1 MKAKRFLALFMSAAT
16 MVTLF
21 AACGKGGEEAAD
33 ETTTTTAAQTQQQ
46 DAKPAEKDVTKGLK
60 ATKTGSFKKNAGNY
74 DNTYANA
81 SYYKTE
87 DGKYGIISADGKHDT
102 GAIYTFCESKDAYF
116 IVSKTAE
123 DDMTTIAQLNAYGLV
138 DGMGNVVVPLEY
150 ASYTRINA
158 RYYRWSKVTEETD
171 NEDEALVSYEDEIF
185 FKGVWVIYDLT
196 TGKTVSGATGTQAWE
211 QSANGFALEYVT
223 DAEETKK
230 VGPAGNAIPE
240 DARILDNDCYY
251 VQNDA
256 KVAVYDAYGAKLFEY
271 TGKNYVSVYS
281 AGEGRFNISDSSE
294 KYFIVDKTGKVL
306 SKVFDESISD
316 CTEDFIIS
324 NGRVYDYSGKIIVD
338 GDYNTIKKDTVTNS
352 VWYISGNDGKGIIKK
367 DGTFIFQC
375 KNNDG
380 VSLNSTNF
388 IPTRE
393 SDGNYY
399 SFAAK
404 DYIYDGYTVAPWLV
418 QISSDDSGK
427 KAIVDVLSGSKLVDG
442 YESYDVFEKD
452 GTIYIHATSYE
463 LDSVDVFKVG

>member
-74 DNTYANA
+74 DNTYAMA

-123 DDMTTIAQLNAYGLV
+123 DDMTTIAQFNAYGLV

-150 ASYTRINA
+150 ASCTRINA

-185 FKGVWVIYDLT
+185 FKGVWVIYDLA

-256 KVAVYDAYGAKLFEY
+256 KVAVYDAYGAKLFDY

-294 KYFIVDKTGKVL
+294 KYFIVDKTGKVI
-306 SKVFDESISD
+306 SKVFDESISA

-324 NGRVYDYSGKIIVD
+324 NGRIYDYSGKIVVD

-352 VWYISGNDGKGIIKK
+352 VWYISGNDGKAIIKK

-380 VSLNSTNF
+380 VSLNSANF

-393 SDGNYY
+393 SDGNFY

-404 DYIYDGYTVAPWLV
+404 DYVYDGYSAAPWLV
-418 QISSDDSGK
+418 QTKTDDSGK

-452 GTIYIHATSYE
+452 GTIYIHATNYD